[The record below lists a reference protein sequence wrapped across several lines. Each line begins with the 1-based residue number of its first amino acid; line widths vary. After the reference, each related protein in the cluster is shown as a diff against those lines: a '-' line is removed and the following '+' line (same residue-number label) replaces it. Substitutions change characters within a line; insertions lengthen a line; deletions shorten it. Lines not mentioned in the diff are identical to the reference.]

1 MNPKIEKLRVERGKH
16 TEKIEAL
23 QSRVR
28 VIDDKIM
35 ELENLDIVG
44 MVRERGVTP
53 EMLIQLLNAMHG
65 APVPKTLPQYNRMED
80 THEED

>member
-1 MNPKIEKLRVERGKH
+1 MEKKLKQLE
-16 TEKIEAL
+16 EDL
-23 QSRVR
+23 QQ
-28 VIDDKIM
+28 KIM

-65 APVPKTLPQYNRMED
+65 APVPKTIPQYNRMED